1 MRIVTKS
8 KKLDP
13 TGPLFK
19 EIDVLPFEKLMLQS
33 KLLFMHAVHND
44 YAPASFN
51 HVFVKNNT
59 RDVTYELRNAGAY
72 VVPAARIEFFKKF
85 PIYTF
90 PTAWNNA
97 GNLVF
102 YNNKITFQ
110 KALKE
115 EQMYK
120 RLAMLLLF
128 YSTLCGNPVPLL
140 LSNWFSI
147 LYQSELISI

>member
-1 MRIVTKS
+1 MRIVSKS

-44 YAPASFN
+44 YAPAPFK

-72 VVPAARIEFFKKF
+72 CMLFQQRELSFSKSSLYTPF
-85 PIYTF
+85 PLPGIMQAT
-90 PTAWNNA
+90 
-97 GNLVF
+97 
-102 YNNKITFQ
+102 
-110 KALKE
+110 
-115 EQMYK
+115 
-120 RLAMLLLF
+120 
-128 YSTLCGNPVPLL
+128 
-140 LSNWFSI
+140 
-147 LYQSELISI
+147 

>member
-8 KKLDP
+8 KKLDH

-44 YAPASFN
+44 YAPAPFK

-115 EQMYK
+115 E
-120 RLAMLLLF
+120 LF
-128 YSTLCGNPVPLL
+128 ANV
-140 LSNWFSI
+140 
-147 LYQSELISI
+147 

>member
-44 YAPASFN
+44 YAPASFK

-85 PIYTF
+85 PLYTF

-102 YNNKITFQ
+102 LT
-110 KALKE
+110 
-115 EQMYK
+115 
-120 RLAMLLLF
+120 
-128 YSTLCGNPVPLL
+128 
-140 LSNWFSI
+140 I
-147 LYQSELISI
+147 L

>member
-1 MRIVTKS
+1 
-8 KKLDP
+8 
-13 TGPLFK
+13 
-19 EIDVLPFEKLMLQS
+19 
-33 KLLFMHAVHND
+33 MHAVHND
-44 YAPASFN
+44 YAPAPFK

-85 PIYTF
+85 PLYTF

-110 KALKE
+110 KALALKE
-115 EQMYK
+115 E
-120 RLAMLLLF
+120 LFAMLLLF
-128 YSTLCGNPVPLL
+128 YSTVCGNPVPLL

-147 LYQSELISI
+147 LYQSELLSI